1 MPVATFKNID
11 DVAKAYQVRVEFR
24 RFIEL
29 LPYPVDERFQQELT
43 FNLENLVV
51 KMSEVAVGEFLIAPI
66 LREIWKS
73 YTDALLL
80 WSHVAISAGE
90 EFSGV
95 PDYLFTKRSPL
106 GMVRDEPYLL
116 VVEAKKDDFD
126 TGWGQCLAAMV
137 AVQKLNGDERHT
149 IYGVVSSGE
158 TWQFGKL
165 SGKQFIRD
173 TRSFTITDLPNL
185 FAALHYI
192 FEQAKQQAL
201 AV

>member
-1 MPVATFKNID
+1 
-11 DVAKAYQVRVEFR
+11 
-24 RFIEL
+24 
-29 LPYPVDERFQQELT
+29 
-43 FNLENLVV
+43 
-51 KMSEVAVGEFLIAPI
+51 
-66 LREIWKS
+66 
-73 YTDALLL
+73 
-80 WSHVAISAGE
+80 
-90 EFSGV
+90 
-95 PDYLFTKRSPL
+95 
-106 GMVRDEPYLL
+106 MVRDEPYLL